1 MTSLTAPATPPRLH
15 LASEASLLHGDGRM
29 LVLEHKDAL
38 MLAYLVIEGRTPR
51 ATLAALLWPDVD
63 ESRARGNLRQRL
75 MRLRQTCSTPVVVG
89 KTQLS
94 IADHVVH
101 DLTGS
106 PGVLGSMRFPEAPAG
121 DAWLCNQRERRSSA
135 MRRDIERQAQAL
147 EQASDLAAA
156 LPVAE
161 ALLRLEP
168 LSEAA
173 HRRVMRLH
181 YLRGDRA
188 EALLAFDRCERILK
202 DEVGAKPSG
211 ETLALLQTIEQ
222 AQVPTW
228 LPGQALP
235 ASALRPPRLIGRTAE
250 LAALATAWLAE
261 QTFVVTGPA
270 GTGKSRLL
278 DAIADTDVSLLLLRA
293 HPGDDKVPLATLDR
307 LVHRLVQRWPVLG
320 AVPAHAR
327 FLARLA
333 GPGKGQSPSVQSV
346 LPLVAAVIEAARA
359 NGLGALVLDDLQ
371 FADDASADTWQELVM
386 WPSLAG
392 LRFGFASRLDD
403 DAAHARV
410 QCLGRHSAVAMVPLQ
425 ALPPAD
431 VQAFVESLGLPIVDA
446 HAVAGALARRIGGN
460 PLHLLETIRHALERH
475 GQLRADILE
484 APAHVTELLERRL
497 VALPADGL
505 LLVRIA
511 AVAGNHF
518 DPELAAVV
526 SRRDVLELADAWHGL
541 EREGLFDA
549 RGFMHDLIGEAALR
563 LLPQPIARV
572 LHARVAAHLMQRG
585 ADAARLAYH
594 LLCAGDEAAAVPHLT
609 NAARQAWH
617 LGRSREASEAYLRA
631 ADIELSR
638 GNPDA
643 AFDLLFA
650 RTEVIEELG
659 PRPALIEAIERLPA
673 LAHTPSQQARLAY
686 MRTIRLHHDADHAGC
701 QAHIADALALAVASA
716 DRAIEAECRYTKAFY
731 LAHCGCL
738 RESFEQLT
746 AAVALLRGVGR
757 EQRAMVIE
765 GSAHTVLL
773 WTGQAR
779 LALELQRDALRRV
792 LDAGSSNL
800 RAIVMMRQ
808 ADSELQLGDV
818 SAARLLAGQAL
829 DALRA
834 TDMIDGELA
843 RTTWY
848 IADVQRRC
856 GQWAEALAVISE
868 MRNRIAAQSDPE
880 QLLAAA
886 LAGIYLDLGRPDL
899 AQRHVE
905 AFAAASQHSV
915 RQRLRA
921 LALRWRDGFAI
932 GGNSETALVVADALG
947 SENLL
952 QACEL
957 ALAAGHAE
965 APEMSAAQCA
975 TLIAR
980 CEPQELREEL
990 APLHA
995 LCSRLQSREGD
1006 APAAHAS
1013 LERAEQA
1020 LLAGDLGATM
1030 PQCHLWL
1037 AQALE
1042 TLGRPAEAAIK
1053 AQQGVAWLAAA
1064 ARRSVPA
1071 EFRDSFMR
1079 GNPVHRELLAVAS
1092 RLDARSA
1099 AATGVRA
1106 DG

>member
-1 MTSLTAPATPPRLH
+1 MSATPPRLQ
-15 LASEASLLHGDGRM
+15 LATEASLLHSGGHT

-38 MLAYLVIEGRTPR
+38 MLAFLAIEGRTPR
-51 ATLAALLWPDVD
+51 ATLAALLWPDVN
-63 ESRARGNLRQRL
+63 ETRARGNLRQRL
-75 MRLRQTCSTPVVVG
+75 LRLRQTSGTPVVVG

-94 IADHVVH
+94 IADDVVH

-106 PGVLGSMRFPEAPAG
+106 PGVLGNMCFPELPVG
-121 DAWLCNQRERRSSA
+121 DAWLRRQRERLSSA
-135 MRRDIERQAQAL
+135 MRHGIERQAQTL
-147 EQASDLAAA
+147 EQAGDLTAA
-156 LPVAE
+156 LPLAE

-188 EALLAFDRCERILK
+188 EALLAFDHCERILK

-222 AQVPTW
+222 AQAPIW

-235 ASALRPPRLIGRTAE
+235 ASVLRPPRLIGRTAE
-250 LAALATAWLAE
+250 LAALVRAWLAE
-261 QTFVVTGPA
+261 QAFVLTGAA

-278 DAIADTDVSLLLLRA
+278 DVIADTDAGLLLVRA
-293 HPGDDKVPLATLDR
+293 RPGDDKVPLATLDR
-307 LVHRLVQRWPVLG
+307 LVHRLAQRWPLLA
-320 AVPAHAR
+320 AVPAYAR

-333 GPGKGQSPSVQSV
+333 GPGQGQSPTVQSV
-346 LPLVAAVIEAARA
+346 APTVVALIETARA

-371 FADDASADTWQELVM
+371 FADEASADTWQELIM
-386 WPSLAG
+386 WPALAG

-403 DAAHARV
+403 DAARARV
-410 QCLGRHSAVAMVPLQ
+410 QALGRHSVVAMVPLPT
-425 ALPPAD
+425 LPPGD

-446 HAVAGALARRIGGN
+446 PAVAGALARRIGGN

-475 GQLRADILE
+475 GQLRADSLE
-484 APAHVTELLERRL
+484 APARVTELLERRL
-497 VALPADGL
+497 AALPTDGL

-518 DPELAAVV
+518 DPELAAMV
-526 SRRDVLELADAWHGL
+526 SRRDVLELTDAWHGL
-541 EREGLFDA
+541 ERDGLLDA

-572 LHARVAAHLMQRG
+572 LHARVAAHLTQRG

-594 LLCAGDEAAAVPHLT
+594 LLCAGDEAAAVPHLA

-673 LAHTPSQQARLAY
+673 LAHTPSQQARLAF
-686 MRTIRLHHDADHAGC
+686 MRTIRFHHDADHAGC
-701 QAHIADALALAVASA
+701 QARIADALALAVASA

-731 LAHCGCL
+731 LAHDGRL
-738 RESFEQLT
+738 RESLEQLT

-757 EQRAMVIE
+757 EQRALVIE
-765 GSAHTVLL
+765 GSANTVLL

-779 LALELQRDALRRV
+779 LALGLQRDALRRV
-792 LDAGSSNL
+792 LDEGSSNL

-808 ADSELQLGDV
+808 ADCELQLGDV
-818 SAARLLAGQAL
+818 NAARLLAGQAL

-856 GQWAEALAVISE
+856 GQWAEALAIIGE
-868 MRNRIAAQSDPE
+868 TRKRIAAQSDPE

-899 AQRHVE
+899 ARRHVE
-905 AFAAASQHSV
+905 AFAAASQHSG

-921 LALRWRDGFAI
+921 LALRWGYGFAI
-932 GGNSETALVVADALG
+932 GGSSATTLVVADALG

-965 APEMSAAQCA
+965 APGICAAQCA

-980 CEPQELREEL
+980 CEPQELREQL

-995 LCSRLQSREGD
+995 LCARLHAGEGD
-1006 APAAHAS
+1006 EPAARAS

-1020 LLAGDLGATM
+1020 LLAGDLGAAT

-1037 AQALE
+1037 AQAWQ
-1042 TLGRPAEAAIK
+1042 TLGRPAQAAIK
-1053 AQQGVAWLAAA
+1053 AQQGAAWLAAA
-1064 ARRSVPA
+1064 AQRSVPA
-1071 EFRDSFMR
+1071 EFRDSFMH
-1079 GNPVHRELLAVAS
+1079 GNPVHHDLLAVAN
-1092 RLDARSA
+1092 RFGARIA
-1099 AATGVRA
+1099 RCPQGARA
-1106 DG
+1106 DR